1 MVVNTFFFETISD
14 FHHTH
19 LQKKIIIFV
28 ILYILFRV
36 LLKKHPIR
44 IVPSAMKLILLICE
58 ILTIFESFEIKTVIY
73 M

>member
-19 LQKKIIIFV
+19 LQKNIIFV

-44 IVPSAMKLILLICE
+44 IVPGAMKLILLICE